1 MGKKLRI
8 RAEELGFTNFPLIIL
23 YARPRRL
30 RVTFTTF
37 VGDTAD
43 TIHDYLKRIDP
54 STLVD
59 RSGSGR
65 NNTYYYLA
73 PRIRVYVEVIR
84 KTAGMNAND
93 PGNMVTKIN
102 IFSKFR
108 AHTINIASRLDDIFP
123 DGMLAHLD
131 WNKIEKKF
139 QVSRAEGVT
148 TWHSLLSQA
157 VVAEKPSP
165 EELARREAERKEFDQ
180 ELEIIERDEQEHVKK
195 FKSTMDKYR
204 D

>member
-1 MGKKLRI
+1 M
-8 RAEELGFTNFPLIIL
+8 
-23 YARPRRL
+23 
-30 RVTFTTF
+30 TFTIF

-43 TIHDYLKRIDP
+43 TIRDYLRRIDP

-65 NNTYYYLA
+65 NNTYYFLA
-73 PRIRVYVEVIR
+73 PRVRIYVEVIR
-84 KTAGMNAND
+84 KTAGLNAND

-108 AHTINIASRLDDIFP
+108 AHTINIASRLNNLFP

-139 QVSRAEGVT
+139 HVSRSEVLAA
-148 TWHSLLSQA
+148 WHSLLSQ
-157 VVAEKPSP
+157 VVNEERPSP
-165 EELARREAERKEFDQ
+165 EELARREAERKEFDH
-180 ELEIIERDEQEHVKK
+180 ELKILERDELEQTKK
-195 FKSTMDKYR
+195 FKKVIDKYR